1 MKIWAH
7 RGASGYAPENTIKAF
22 QMAVD
27 MGADGVELD
36 VQMSRDGQLVV
47 IHDERIDRVSDG
59 TGAVKDYTLRELKSF
74 DFSKTHPE
82 CGREEIPTLKEVYEL
97 LKDTELEINVELK
110 TGVIF
115 YDHIEERVL
124 ELTEYMG
131 MQERVWYSSFNH
143 YTIRRLNQMR
153 NNLKTGILYVDGIYE
168 PYNYAETVGAI
179 ALHPSVNNLKYPEVV
194 QKAHEKGQK
203 VHVWTVNTEEQ
214 MKMCATLG
222 VDAVIGNYPDK
233 AREFFDEPFD
243 NRKYKGV

>member
-36 VQMSRDGQLVV
+36 VQMARDGQMVV
-47 IHDERIDRVSDG
+47 IHDERIDRVSNG
-59 TGAVKDYTLRELKSF
+59 TGSVRDYTLGELKCF

-82 CGREEIPTLKEVYEL
+82 CGRAEIPTLKEVYEL
-97 LKDTELEINVELK
+97 LKDTNLEINVELK

-131 MQERVWYSSFNH
+131 MQDRIWYSSFNH
-143 YTIRRLNQMR
+143 YTISRLNSMR
-153 NNLKTGILYVDGIYE
+153 NNLRTGILYVDGIYK
-168 PYNYAETVGAI
+168 PYDYASSFGAI
-179 ALHPSVNNLKYPEVV
+179 ALHPSVNNLKYENLVEE
-194 QKAHEKGQK
+194 AHAKGMK
-203 VHVWTVNTEEQ
+203 VHVWTVNSKEQ
-214 MKMCATLG
+214 MRMCKEKN
-222 VDAVIGNYPDK
+222 VDAVITNYPD
-233 AREFFDEPFD
+233 RGCG
-243 NRKYKGV
+243 N